1 MLLDQHLVKKIIFK
15 FSYAIKDSWF
25 TINERCMYASGQRC
39 FVTIK
44 IINRNVCSRCGY
56 SKENLWIRLITS
68 NEEMED
74 IMKIVKS
81 VGESGLIIKGISET
95 IKDETKEQK
104 GGFFCNFIRNIFTEK
119 TSFIWWTS
127 TSSSMAMKIICSH
140 NITEILFT
148 LKILKQTCFC
158 LVSEKN
164 LQKWCSTIS
173 WRPGTA
179 TILETLWRQMSV
191 CFCISPYKTFCSR
204 EVARSGEAEGGWGV
218 AE

>member
-1 MLLDQHLVKKIIFK
+1 MPPNPLANFEIQKYYKNEPKFNCIYWKTNLLKK
-15 FSYAIKDSWF
+15 
-25 TINERCMYASGQRC
+25 
-39 FVTIK
+39 
-44 IINRNVCSRCGY
+44 
-56 SKENLWIRLITS
+56 NLT
-68 NEEMED
+68 
-74 IMKIVKS
+74 
-81 VGESGLIIKGISET
+81 
-95 IKDETKEQK
+95 Q
-104 GGFFCNFIRNIFTEK
+104 K

-127 TSSSMAMKIICSH
+127 TSTSMAMKIICSH

-148 LKILKQTCFC
+148 LKILQQTCFC